1 MRPENS
7 PSLSQT
13 SAESPTPKPRLS
25 SARVAPN
32 PSQTTPSNPRNF
44 FQASDPGASL
54 GADIPFV
61 RLCSSE
67 GVGRSQRCPEVGER
81 DQSVSTGFFFAPLPA
96 FLTARTGVTPSA
108 ALLALFLILQAFLP
122 FLFKC
127 VHPSSKDQKCT
138 FSELPKS
145 IPTGRLAPPSLR
157 CMWLGGGPEMKERMK
172 LPSLPAL
179 LQTSVQGQHDFNTL
193 KKSY

>member
-96 FLTARTGVTPSA
+96 FLTARTGSLLLRLCSRFSSSSRPSSHFCLSA
-108 ALLALFLILQAFLP
+108 STLPQRTRNAP
-122 FLFKC
+122 FL
-127 VHPSSKDQKCT
+127 SSQSLFPLGDW
-138 FSELPKS
+138 
-145 IPTGRLAPPSLR
+145 RLRLSGA
-157 CMWLGGGPEMKERMK
+157 CG
-172 LPSLPAL
+172 
-179 LQTSVQGQHDFNTL
+179 
-193 KKSY
+193 